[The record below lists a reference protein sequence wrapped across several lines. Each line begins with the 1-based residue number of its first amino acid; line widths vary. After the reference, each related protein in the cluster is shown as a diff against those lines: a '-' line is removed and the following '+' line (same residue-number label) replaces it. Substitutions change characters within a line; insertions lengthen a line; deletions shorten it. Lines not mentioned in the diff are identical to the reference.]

1 MMGEMRGFDLF
12 ILLSAAERQFVLV
25 PPSGAGGGSLAVGPE
40 MEAVLKCRTRIRLN
54 SRLS

>member
-1 MMGEMRGFDLF
+1 MRGFDLF

-54 SRLS
+54 SCLS